1 MRSWSIFFSLT
12 FSEALSTHSYS
23 IIMFLRSVLSK
34 RVGYVGLRFM
44 SQITRPAIS
53 AFPRFQ
59 SCFIQPIQP
68 QINTITIG
76 QSPMDTAFDSI
87 EPALAEDNTMYM
99 DSVMRKRR
107 LKMKK
112 HKLRKRRKEQ
122 RSLKKRLGKI

>member
-1 MRSWSIFFSLT
+1 
-12 FSEALSTHSYS
+12 
-23 IIMFLRSVLSK
+23 MFLRSVLSI
-34 RVGYVGLRFM
+34 RVGYIGLRFM
-44 SQITRPAIS
+44 SRITHPAIS
-53 AFPRFQ
+53 AFSRFQ
-59 SCFIQPIQP
+59 SGFIQPIQP

-76 QSPMDTAFDSI
+76 ESPMDTAFDSI
-87 EPALAEDNTMYM
+87 EPDLAEDNTMYM